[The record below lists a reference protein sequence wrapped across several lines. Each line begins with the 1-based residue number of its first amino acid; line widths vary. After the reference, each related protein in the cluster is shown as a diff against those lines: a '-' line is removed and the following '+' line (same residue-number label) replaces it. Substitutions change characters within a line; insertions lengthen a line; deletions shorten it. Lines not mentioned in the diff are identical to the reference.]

1 MRIRDIVAERHSDGV
16 MAGHPLLANLFVP
29 EVFLPEQYFDSV
41 RAESTTNI
49 PEVRLMMAVLEEAIA
64 SYQRYAIEPV
74 RRNLK
79 GFRDARQ
86 WIDSTDTTWPYSF
99 ENVCA
104 MLHLE
109 PEVLRCGLR
118 AWREARLQALAPT
131 HPYQNPFRRV
141 AGVRHAIVLKR
152 DRLPPQN

>member
-41 RAESTTNI
+41 RAESPTNMR
-49 PEVRLMMAVLEEAIA
+49 EVRLMMAVLEEAIA

-109 PEVLRCGLR
+109 PEVLRCGFR
-118 AWREARLQALAPT
+118 AWREPRVQALP
-131 HPYQNPFRRV
+131 PPP
-141 AGVRHAIVLKR
+141 
-152 DRLPPQN
+152 PPQQPLRPRARGRPSSFFHTPT